1 MCLVYSEFVLGTSKP
16 SMLPLI
22 IILEAQGMRLKMGS
36 QLVVVKGMIE
46 LRCQWLRSR
55 AVFRIFSCYLALSP
69 SWVFPLIFFF
79 FSKLIPSL
87 CFLFL
92 SSEWQVRRISRLKE
106 VSLRKMRLTPF
117 CFFLKAGP
125 MQKANPGLSCFIFKN
140 QIARIKRHRNVYPT
154 HAISVLEVE
163 LI

>member
-22 IILEAQGMRLKMGS
+22 ILGAQGMRLKMES

-79 FSKLIPSL
+79 FFSQTHSI
-87 CFLFL
+87 FVF
-92 SSEWQVRRISRLKE
+92 
-106 VSLRKMRLTPF
+106 PF
-117 CFFLKAGP
+117 
-125 MQKANPGLSCFIFKN
+125 S
-140 QIARIKRHRNVYPT
+140 
-154 HAISVLEVE
+154 
-163 LI
+163 

>member
-79 FSKLIPSL
+79 FLQTHSI
-87 CFLFL
+87 FVF
-92 SSEWQVRRISRLKE
+92 
-106 VSLRKMRLTPF
+106 PF
-117 CFFLKAGP
+117 
-125 MQKANPGLSCFIFKN
+125 S
-140 QIARIKRHRNVYPT
+140 
-154 HAISVLEVE
+154 
-163 LI
+163 